1 MVNSNLAEVEEV
13 FHEAM
18 SHDPEERVAYLGR
31 ACEGNAVL
39 RHEVESLVSAYE
51 SGSGLLDHTAVT
63 LAMKVIGSH
72 SDDSMV
78 GQEIGFYRI
87 VSCLGE
93 GGMGTVYLAEDL
105 RLNRKVALKF
115 LSSDFIS
122 DTWAKRQL
130 IREAQAVAMLDHPNI
145 CAVYGFEEIGDHS
158 FIVMQHI
165 EGATLADLIR
175 KDTLKNSQIVPLAQQ
190 IASALGNAH
199 ARGIIHRDIKP
210 KNIMVTRGGQV
221 KVLDFGLAKTMPKNL
236 EDATESISQLSRD
249 GLLVG
254 TVAYMS
260 PEQLRGER
268 LDYRSDVFSLGTVLY
283 EMAAR
288 KNPHAHDTNA
298 EIISAIMVGEPQS
311 LRQAAINC
319 PKDLDHI
326 VARCL
331 QKDRADRYQS
341 VSELAI
347 DLDKLNKGM
356 TLPSLRRSYL
366 SLRTAAIAAM
376 LLLAVV
382 VVSFVFLGLS
392 KPRHTLAVLPII
404 CETANNSPCL
414 GQKVAAGFVREL
426 SRHSDLKI
434 KSSETIP
441 SPSGSEPMS
450 PAKAG
455 RALGADTVFY
465 GKIKTRD
472 NQLILQTWMEN
483 VADGTVIPE
492 EYPLKTE
499 NLTTLDQAVLEQEV
513 SLRTTISLQLS
524 LSNEERAQ
532 VFALATN
539 QNRNPDAYWLYMQGR
554 ALWNKRDRENV
565 QKAID
570 YFKQATDR
578 DSNFARAWAGM
589 AECYVL
595 MSSVAYGSIPTKDAM
610 TRAEAAA
617 KEALQLDDSLPD
629 AHTSYGAVWMRYH
642 WDWDKAEK
650 EFKRAIELKSDFAPA
665 HYWYSNLL
673 AITGRKEESLKESEI
688 ARDLEP
694 FSPPNIMNYCRAMYL
709 ARDFKQADICLDD
722 LAKEYPNYVSGKYIH
737 GLVYLQ
743 KGMYQQ
749 ATQVYEEIYAQD
761 PAHGGA
767 MLGYC
772 YGITNRKDEALRVLS
787 EMQALSQ
794 TRGYLPPQELAIIY
808 LGLNDRD
815 QAFAFFRAAADERF
829 ASLISIFVD
838 PLFDG
843 IRSDPRFVA
852 LSRDLK
858 LPLNP
863 SG

>member
-1 MVNSNLAEVEEV
+1 MINSNLAEVEEV

-18 SHDPEERVAYLGR
+18 SYDPEERVAYLSR

-72 SDDSMV
+72 PDDSMV

-87 VSCLGE
+87 VSCLGQ
-93 GGMGTVYLAEDL
+93 GGMGAVYLAEDL

-130 IREAQAVAMLDHPNI
+130 IREAQAVAMLDHANI
-145 CAVYGFEEIGDHS
+145 CAVYGFEEIADHS
-158 FIVMQHI
+158 FIVMQYI
-165 EGATLADLIR
+165 EGETLADLIR
-175 KDTLKNSQIVPLAQQ
+175 SDKLKSTQIVPLAQQ
-190 IASALGNAH
+190 IVSALGTAH
-199 ARGIIHRDIKP
+199 AHGIIHRDIKP
-210 KNIMVTRGGQV
+210 KNIMVTPGGQV

-236 EDATESISQLSRD
+236 EDATESISQLSKD
-249 GLLVG
+249 GLLAG
-254 TVAYMS
+254 TIAYMS
-260 PEQLRGER
+260 PEQLRGEK
-268 LDYRSDVFSLGTVLY
+268 LDYRSDIFSMGTVLY
-283 EMAAR
+283 EMASG

-298 EIISAIMVGEPQS
+298 EIISAIMVGDPKS

-326 VARCL
+326 VGKCL
-331 QKDRADRYQS
+331 QKDRANRYQS
-341 VSELAI
+341 VAELVI
-347 DLDKLNKGM
+347 DLDKLNRGV

-366 SLRTAAIAAM
+366 NLRTAAIAAM
-376 LLLAVV
+376 VLLALVV
-382 VVSFVFLGLS
+382 VNFVYVGLT

-404 CETANNSPCL
+404 CETGNNNSPCL
-414 GQKVAAGFVREL
+414 GQKVAAGLVREL
-426 SRHSDLKI
+426 SHHSDLKI
-434 KSSETIP
+434 KSP
-441 SPSGSEPMS
+441 DEPMS

-455 RALGADTVFY
+455 RALGVDTVFY
-465 GKIKTRD
+465 GKIKNRD

-483 VADGTVIPE
+483 VADGTLIPE

-499 NLTTLDQAVLEQEV
+499 NLTTLDQAVLEREV
-513 SLRTTISLQLS
+513 SLRTAISLQLS
-524 LSNEERAQ
+524 LSDEEHTLLA
-532 VFALATN
+532 ALATN
-539 QNRNPDAYWLYMQGR
+539 QNRIPEAYQLYLQGR
-554 ALWNKRDRENV
+554 ALWNKRDRDNI

-570 YFKQATDR
+570 YFKQATDL
-578 DSNFARAWAGM
+578 DPSFARAYAGM

-617 KEALQLDDSLPD
+617 KEALEIDPSLPE
-629 AHTSYGAVWMRYH
+629 AHTSFGAVWMRYH

-650 EFKRAIELKSDFAPA
+650 EFKRAIELRKDFAPA

-694 FSPPNIMNYCRAMYL
+694 FSPPEIMNYCRAMYL

-737 GLVYLQ
+737 GLVYIQ
-743 KGMYQQ
+743 KGMYQE
-749 ATQVYEEIYAQD
+749 ATQIYEQIYAHD

-772 YGITNRKDEALRVLS
+772 YGITNRKDEAIRVLS

-794 TRGYLPPQELAIIY
+794 TRGYLPSQELAIIY

-829 ASLISIFVD
+829 ASLTSIFVD

-843 IRSDPRFVA
+843 IKSDPRFVA
-852 LSRDLK
+852 LSKDLK

-863 SG
+863 PG